1 MSNGTPYLS
10 KGPEVLIDLVDQA
23 AKILKSQ
30 GGLSPEKAE
39 DLAVAI
45 ADRMAMM
52 WGGNQIWFPKGNWNG
67 GALRCFQLEQR
78 DWNIY
83 REYNGTNRKEMCARY
98 DIGQARLYQI
108 IAACRRHLA
117 TTNKPPLTTPSP
129 PAKAGV

>member
-10 KGPEVLIDLVDQA
+10 KGPEVLIDLVEQA
-23 AKILKSQ
+23 ASILKSQ
-30 GGLSPEKAE
+30 GGVPPVKAE

-67 GALRCFQLEQR
+67 GALRCFQLEER
-78 DWNIY
+78 DWKIH
-83 REYNGTNRKEMCARY
+83 REYNGKNRKELCDRY
-98 DIGQARLYQI
+98 EIGPARLYQI

-117 TTNKPPLTTPSP
+117 ATKPPLAVPSTPS
-129 PAKAGV
+129 KVGV